1 MILKSRKHI
10 GAAGVKGDLGEW
22 EQCNV
27 RCLHIDAIGKSDK
40 DVICGSNFVGTG
52 SVGAKEMV
60 CATGVR
66 YGSGLNGGN

>member
-1 MILKSRKHI
+1 M
-10 GAAGVKGDLGEW
+10 GER

-27 RCLHIDAIGKSDK
+27 RCLQIDAIGKSDK